1 MATILTPI
9 MTSNT
14 LPIGEVIAS
23 STQAESYPYYAF
35 NQNTENSWVADSTE
49 SGEWIQYNFEVG
61 KLVNLIDFYD
71 GGSLP
76 LQISVKASNDGEEW
90 TNLGTFTEFTEGK
103 TALDLSENKTRF
115 LSYRIIFD
123 ELAVGQSANAS
134 RIDLI
139 YNKKEL
145 KYFSQAN
152 INYLLTELSDR
163 IKESHMGE

>member
-9 MTSNT
+9 MTSDT
-14 LPIGEVIAS
+14 LPVGEVIAS
-23 STQAESYPYYAF
+23 STQAESHPYYAF
-35 NQNTENSWVADSTE
+35 DQNVENSWVANSTN

-61 KLVNLIDFYD
+61 KLVNLIDFYE

-76 LQISVKASNDGEEW
+76 LQISIKASNDGEEW
-90 TNLGTFTEFTEGK
+90 TDLGTFTEFTEGK
-103 TALDLSENKTRF
+103 TTLDLSGNKTRF

-123 ELAVGQSANAS
+123 ELADGQSASAS

-139 YNKKEL
+139 YNKSEV

-152 INYLLTELSDR
+152 VAYLLTQLSDR